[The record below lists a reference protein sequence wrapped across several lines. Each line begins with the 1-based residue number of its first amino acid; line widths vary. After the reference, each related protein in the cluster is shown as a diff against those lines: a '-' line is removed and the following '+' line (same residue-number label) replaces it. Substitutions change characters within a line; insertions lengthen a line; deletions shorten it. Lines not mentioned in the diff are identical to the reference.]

1 MFVIAMVIVQL
12 MGIVDVAEYCKCYV
26 VEVVGILIQWN
37 DVLRKIFYH
46 SLNSSSSICA
56 TAR

>member
-26 VEVVGILIQWN
+26 VEVVGILTQWN
-37 DVLRKIFYH
+37 DVLKKNIII
-46 SLNSSSSICA
+46 L
-56 TAR
+56 